1 MAEEGHE
8 PHVDAGQQ
16 DEGDD
21 SEDGTEDQ
29 GGQRAGKDL
38 DAVAHEYISDGGPNS
53 PYLGGYGHSAIGTVW
68 PRRGWVQSSRYFKV
82 PSVM

>member
-1 MAEEGHE
+1 
-8 PHVDAGQQ
+8 
-16 DEGDD
+16 
-21 SEDGTEDQ
+21 
-29 GGQRAGKDL
+29 
-38 DAVAHEYISDGGPNS
+38 VAHEYISDGGPNS